1 MSRHAREPVARVE
14 RDPSEP
20 VARDPLRPFFL
31 PVRRRARET
40 ADVVTLEF
48 DAGDA
53 FGADGASRT
62 DDAIDART
70 RWTGFAPG
78 QFNMLY
84 AFGVGEIPVSV
95 SGDPADPRR
104 IVHTIRAVGPV
115 SRALAAARRGD
126 EIGLRGPYGSRWPL
140 APSAGHDVLIVAGGL
155 GLAPL
160 RPVLY
165 HVLANRASYGRV
177 ALLCGAR
184 TPQDLLFRR
193 ELDAWR
199 RLPGL
204 QVRVAVD
211 RAGPD
216 WEGDVGVVTRQ
227 FAKVRFDPLEA
238 IAMVCG
244 PEIMI
249 RAAALALESVG
260 VDADRVYVSMERNMQ
275 CAIGQCGHCQFGP
288 RFVCRDGPVFAYSE
302 VAAMMAIREL

>member
-1 MSRHAREPVARVE
+1 MKRDAWQPV
-14 RDPSEP
+14 
-20 VARDPLRPFFL
+20 FL
-31 PVRRRARET
+31 PVRRRSRET
-40 ADVVTLEF
+40 SDVVTLEF
-48 DAGDA
+48 DASDASVAGDA
-53 FGADGASRT
+53 GAGMSAGVG
-62 DDAIDART
+62 
-70 RWTGFAPG
+70 WNGFAAG

-84 AFGVGEIPVSV
+84 AFGVGEIPVSL

-104 IVHTIRAVGPV
+104 IVHTVRGVGPV
-115 SRALAAARRGD
+115 SRALAAARRGRQ
-126 EIGLRGPYGSRWPL
+126 IGLRGPYGSRWPL
-140 APSAGHDVLIVAGGL
+140 QESLGRDVLIVAGGL

-160 RPVLY
+160 RPVLL
-165 HVLANRASYGRV
+165 HVLRHRASYGRV

-193 ELDAWR
+193 ELDGWR

-249 RAAALALESVG
+249 RAAALALENLG
-260 VDADRVYVSMERNMQ
+260 VEADRVHVSMERNMQ